1 MYIYGNVTKV
11 QCTFI
16 NKTKIIF
23 QLFHVVTGLETLFLL
38 MFDSEN
44 QLKPAHLPLE
54 CHHGSSPSTCPH
66 NDAQARYRCPTADEI
81 KYRMT
86 RVAIDAL
93 DIYLV
98 ESGTAINLWVIFFI
112 F

>member
-1 MYIYGNVTKV
+1 M
-11 QCTFI
+11 
-16 NKTKIIF
+16 
-23 QLFHVVTGLETLFLL
+23 TGLETLFLS

-66 NDAQARYRCPTADEI
+66 NDPEVRYRCPTANEI

-86 RVAIDAL
+86 RLAIDAL
-93 DIYLV
+93 DFYLV
-98 ESGTAINLWVIFFI
+98 ESGTTINLWVIFNFYYNNI
-112 F
+112 YSYFYHALYINYNSANCINLY

>member
-1 MYIYGNVTKV
+1 
-11 QCTFI
+11 
-16 NKTKIIF
+16 
-23 QLFHVVTGLETLFLL
+23 

-54 CHHGSSPSTCPH
+54 CHHGSPPSSCPH
-66 NDAQARYRCPTADEI
+66 NDPQVRYRCPTADEI

-98 ESGTAINLWVIFFI
+98 ESGTAINFWVGLLFI
-112 F
+112 FILYYTSSFYSDT

>member
-1 MYIYGNVTKV
+1 MMPYDYIIYNYN
-11 QCTFI
+11 FI
-16 NKTKIIF
+16 L
-23 QLFHVVTGLETLFLL
+23 QLFHVVTGLETMFLL

-54 CHHGSSPSTCPH
+54 CHHGSPPSTCPH
-66 NDAQARYRCPTADEI
+66 NDPQAHYRCPTADEI

-93 DIYLV
+93 DMYLV
-98 ESGTAINLWVIFFI
+98 ESATAIHFWVKYLF
-112 F
+112 

>member
-1 MYIYGNVTKV
+1 
-11 QCTFI
+11 
-16 NKTKIIF
+16 
-23 QLFHVVTGLETLFLL
+23 

-54 CHHGSSPSTCPH
+54 CHHGSPPSTCPH
-66 NDAQARYRCPTADEI
+66 NDPQARYRCPTADEI

-86 RVAIDAL
+86 RVAIDAI

-98 ESGTAINLWVIFFI
+98 ESSTAINFWVIYLLMIHIYFMILILIISNDLTMVEKINF
-112 F
+112 

>member
-1 MYIYGNVTKV
+1 M
-11 QCTFI
+11 
-16 NKTKIIF
+16 
-23 QLFHVVTGLETLFLL
+23 TGLETMFLL

-54 CHHGSSPSTCPH
+54 CHHGSPPSTCPH
-66 NDAQARYRCPTADEI
+66 NDTQARYRCPTADEI

-86 RVAIDAL
+86 RVAIDAI

-98 ESGTAINLWVIFFI
+98 ESGTAINLWVIYLKMIYIYLSFYL
-112 F
+112 

>member
-1 MYIYGNVTKV
+1 
-11 QCTFI
+11 
-16 NKTKIIF
+16 
-23 QLFHVVTGLETLFLL
+23 

-54 CHHGSSPSTCPH
+54 CHHGSPPSTCPH
-66 NDAQARYRCPTADEI
+66 NDPQARYRCPTADEI

-86 RVAIDAL
+86 RVAVDAL

-98 ESGTAINLWVIFFI
+98 ESGTAINLWVINFYFVYINTKLFLNYKCLQNHINVLHKFFNNI
-112 F
+112 

>member
-1 MYIYGNVTKV
+1 
-11 QCTFI
+11 
-16 NKTKIIF
+16 
-23 QLFHVVTGLETLFLL
+23 

-54 CHHGSSPSTCPH
+54 CHHGSPPSSCPH
-66 NDAQARYRCPTADEI
+66 NDPQARYRCPTADEI

-86 RVAIDAL
+86 RLAVDAL

-98 ESGTAINLWVIFFI
+98 ESGTAINLWVMSSFYFFKLDI
-112 F
+112 LSIIIINIPILTIHKYYFMII